1 MAVAAGTLGHRRD
14 LLVRDG
20 VDEDEAV
27 HVLVVVVPHGD
38 EGVLPRRVEDLEGRG
53 LPVHHVVVL
62 HVGVL
67 DGGVVVVLTAAT
79 SNILANTEHFD
90 FLLVLGTI
98 NR

>member
-1 MAVAAGTLGHRRD
+1 MAVAAGTLGQRRD

-38 EGVLPRRVEDLEGRG
+38 EGVLPRRVQDLEGRG

-79 SNILANTEHFD
+79 SNILANTEEHFD
-90 FLLVLGTI
+90 SPP
-98 NR
+98 